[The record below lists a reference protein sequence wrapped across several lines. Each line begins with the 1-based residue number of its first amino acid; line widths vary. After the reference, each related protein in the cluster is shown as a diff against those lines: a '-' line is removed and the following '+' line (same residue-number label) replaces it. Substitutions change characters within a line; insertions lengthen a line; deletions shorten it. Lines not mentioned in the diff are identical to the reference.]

1 MSLSHVQ
8 ERILASRREQGLP
21 DHVTDARFLDLL
33 AAEVVQDGGR

>member
-1 MSLSHVQ
+1 
-8 ERILASRREQGLP
+8 LP